1 MGVRHSKAKRRRD
14 ASKEPSQVC
23 FSVSPILFD
32 LELND
37 QQTTKTDEFYGDKK
51 SNPVDNHLQDGIEKV
66 KS

>member
-1 MGVRHSKAKRRRD
+1 MIVLKYRGILFLD
-14 ASKEPSQVC
+14 C
-23 FSVSPILFD
+23 ILFD